1 MQDQVDR
8 TSEQRSAAELLA
20 AVREGDRGAWREL
33 IAKYSSTVWAVA
45 RAHRL
50 DSADA
55 ADVVQNTW
63 LSLTENMNSIRNP
76 AALPGWLST
85 TARRHSLRTIAAG
98 RREVP
103 VDEPRSPQLFTE
115 GPETQ
120 VVTDAWNRALWRAF
134 TLLPQRCQQVLR
146 VLVHAPELSY
156 EEVAVAVGVAP
167 GSIGP
172 TRGRCLQEL
181 RRKAAL
187 AGLFGEGV
195 R

>member
-1 MQDQVDR
+1 VQEQVDR
-8 TSEQRSAAELLA
+8 TSDERSAAELLG
-20 AVREGDRGAWREL
+20 AVQQGDRDAWREL
-33 IAKYSSTVWAVA
+33 VVRYSSTVWAVA

-50 DSADA
+50 DTNDA

-63 LSLTENMNSIRNP
+63 LSLTENVNAIRNP

-85 TARRHSLRTIAAG
+85 TARRHSLRAIAAG
-98 RREVP
+98 RREIP
-103 VDEPRSPQLFTE
+103 VDEPRSPQLSAE
-115 GPETQ
+115 GPEIQ
-120 VVTDAWNRALWRAF
+120 VVTNAWHRALWRAF

-146 VLVHAPELSY
+146 VLVHAPEFSY
-156 EEVAVAVGVAP
+156 EQVAISVGIAP

-172 TRGRCLQEL
+172 TRGRCLREL